1 MYYHVLRS
9 DEDSKNLLAWWHGL
23 DENRGE
29 RAVLR
34 RAETAED
41 VLLTAAFTSFLQFMP
56 DGWREGRRLFDS
68 AMVAGLLAR
77 VKENDPKTPFAQALA
92 IPKKGGSKA
101 TMSELRFQQLQKSH
115 DPDEFFR
122 RLTRAIALLG
132 GRANLI
138 SLADGILH
146 WLREHRQSVDRE
158 PSKRLAVRWA
168 TDYYTHLKD

>member
-9 DEDSKNLLAWWHGL
+9 DEDTKNLLAWWYWL
-23 DENRGE
+23 DENRGD

-41 VLLTAAFTSFLQFMP
+41 ILLTPAFNKFLHFMP
-56 DGWREGRRLFDS
+56 NSWRKGHRLFDS
-68 AMVAGLLAR
+68 AMVAGLLGR
-77 VKENDPKTPFAQALA
+77 VKENNPKIPFARALA
-92 IPKKGGSKA
+92 TPRHGGSKA
-101 TMSELRFQQLQKSH
+101 AMSELRFQQLQKSR

-132 GRANLI
+132 GSVNLI

-146 WLREHRQSVDRE
+146 WLREYRQSVEKE
-158 PSKRLAVRWA
+158 PTKRLAVRWA
-168 TDYYTHLKD
+168 TDYYTNLKD